1 VGKAAVAIL
10 VLGLG
15 LAAGLW
21 LALGPRAP
29 AGVGESW
36 DHVKVAV
43 QQMQANAESKIHEAQ
58 LPRIQGGPAGPNLI
72 ERITTPFA
80 GFAAG
85 MQNMWLNMAKSIR
98 PPH

>member
-1 VGKAAVAIL
+1 MGKAVVVIL

-21 LALGPRAP
+21 LALGRQAP
-29 AGVGESW
+29 QGVAQSW
-36 DHVKVAV
+36 TQVKAAA
-43 QQMQANAESKIHEAQ
+43 QQLQANASNAIHRAQ
-58 LPRIQGGPAGPNLI
+58 FPRIQGGPAGPNLI

-85 MQNMWLNMAKSIR
+85 IQKLFLNLGKGIR
-98 PPH
+98 PRH